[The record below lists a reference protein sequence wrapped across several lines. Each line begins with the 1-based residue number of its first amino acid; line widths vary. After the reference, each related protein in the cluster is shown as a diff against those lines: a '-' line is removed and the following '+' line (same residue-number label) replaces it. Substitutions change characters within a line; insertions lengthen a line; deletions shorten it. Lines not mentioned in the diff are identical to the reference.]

1 QGTINPSGNVQAY
14 VQDFVDCARLV
25 KETGAKIL
33 EVNLSC
39 PNEGTTHLLC
49 FDIQRTSQI
58 VKAVKNAVGNTP
70 VVIKIAYFQQ
80 EEQLQ
85 LFVKAIGDI
94 VDGIAAIN
102 TIPAKVYDKQGNQ
115 ALPGANRLTSGIC
128 GHPIKWAGLTEVER
142 LNKLREQLNQTFT
155 IIGVGGVTTPA
166 DYQEYRQAGADAV
179 MSATGAMWNPYLAK
193 EIKNSLQ

>member
-1 QGTINPSGNVQAY
+1 
-14 VQDFVDCARLV
+14 
-25 KETGAKIL
+25 
-33 EVNLSC
+33 VNLSC